1 MTPCIERTKGVPSDI
16 TEGSGV
22 CDADA
27 VYGNADAV
35 EWVDGGDDGD
45 NVDDLG
51 DVDDVDVPKIVHV
64 AGRDDHLEGGERF
77 AGGAGGRT
85 GLDVA
90 AQVRER
96 NSRTASLA
104 RRT

>member
-1 MTPCIERTKGVPSDI
+1 MERTKGVPSDI

-35 EWVDGGDDGD
+35 EGVDGGYDGD

-51 DVDDVDVPKIVHV
+51 DVDDVD
-64 AGRDDHLEGGERF
+64 GGDVGLLRNVV
-77 AGGAGGRT
+77 
-85 GLDVA
+85 LDVWIVVMSSSVGA
-90 AQVRER
+90 LLTVIVRSELMA
-96 NSRTASLA
+96 NDVFDATLVLMWIKDS
-104 RRT
+104 